1 MKGLL
6 FFIGC
11 FLGACVAFATDEGG
25 YRLVWE
31 DNFNGP
37 ELDGQSW
44 NIETFGHGAGNNEL
58 QFYRR
63 ENVSIG
69 REPHS
74 GDTCLILTARR
85 EECQGKSFTSGRIN
99 TKDKF
104 TFQYGKIEA
113 RICLPATADG
123 LWPAFWL
130 MGNDISTV
138 GWPRCGEIDILEM
151 GHQNGIK
158 QGLQDRFFNGACHW
172 AAGWEQGLHA
182 YTAQEHTAGYSL
194 QDGFHLYTL
203 VWDEHSLSMY
213 YDLDRNPEA
222 APYFVL
228 DISNREAD
236 NAPGYYFHKP
246 VFVLLNM
253 AVGGNFPGILD
264 PDGITALNGQNGQE
278 ARMYVDYVR
287 VYQKTMNNEQ

>member
-1 MKGLL
+1 M
-6 FFIGC
+6 
-11 FLGACVAFATDEGG
+11 
-25 YRLVWE
+25 
-31 DNFNGP
+31 
-37 ELDGQSW
+37 
-44 NIETFGHGAGNNEL
+44 
-58 QFYRR
+58 
-63 ENVSIG
+63 
-69 REPHS
+69 
-74 GDTCLILTARR
+74 
-85 EECQGKSFTSGRIN
+85 
-99 TKDKF
+99 
-104 TFQYGKIEA
+104 
-113 RICLPATADG
+113 
-123 LWPAFWL
+123 
-130 MGNDISTV
+130 
-138 GWPRCGEIDILEM
+138 
-151 GHQNGIK
+151 
-158 QGLQDRFFNGACHW
+158 
-172 AAGWEQGLHA
+172 HA

-203 VWDEHSLSMY
+203 VWDEHSLRMY
-213 YDLDRNPEA
+213 FDLDRNPEA